1 MKFFGTYGC
10 SATNSIYNIA
20 IEARDA
26 QSALK
31 FCYDSAVEDRDSYEG
46 LHRVE
51 TWGEIAEN
59 EGFIIGE
66 MSQAE
71 ENYIDDL
78 YADSI
83 EGDITY
89 SIEPFDI
96 NNEEHLEVL
105 KEQECEFWQ
114 AQKGGQNG
122 TSKVSNGA

>member
-10 SATNSIYNIA
+10 SAVNSVYNIA

-46 LHRVE
+46 LHGVE

-59 EGFIIGE
+59 EGFTVEE
-66 MSQAE
+66 MSSE
-71 ENYIDDL
+71 EEDHIDDL
-78 YADSI
+78 YAESI
-83 EGDITY
+83 EDDIIY
-89 SIEPFDI
+89 NVVPFDI

-105 KEQECEFWQ
+105 RDQECEFWQ
-114 AQKGGQNG
+114 A
-122 TSKVSNGA
+122 

>member
-46 LHRVE
+46 FFGVE
-51 TWGEIAEN
+51 TWEEIAEG
-59 EGFIIGE
+59 EGFTVGE
-66 MSQAE
+66 MSSKE

-78 YADSI
+78 YGESI
-83 EGDITY
+83 ENDITY

-96 NNEEHLEVL
+96 NNEEHLKAL

-114 AQKGGQNG
+114 A
-122 TSKVSNGA
+122 

>member
-10 SATNSIYNIA
+10 SAGNSVYNIT
-20 IEARDA
+20 IEAKDA

-46 LHRVE
+46 LHGVK
-51 TWGEIAEN
+51 TWAEIAED
-59 EGFIIGE
+59 EGFTIGE
-66 MSQAE
+66 MSQTE

-83 EGDITY
+83 ENDIIY
-89 SIEPFDI
+89 NVEPFDI
-96 NNEEHLEVL
+96 NNEEHLKAL

-114 AQKGGQNG
+114 A
-122 TSKVSNGA
+122 